1 MSAHDALNMARVAGI
16 EIDLDGNDLLLE
28 APKPPP
34 AAVLDALMH
43 NKNGII
49 ALLRPDTHRW
59 DPEDWQCFFDKR
71 AGFLEICL

>member
-1 MSAHDALNMARVAGI
+1 MSAHDALNMARVVGVEI
-16 EIDLDGNDLLLE
+16 ELDGNDLLLE

-34 AAVLDALMH
+34 AAVLDALLR

-49 ALLRPDTHRW
+49 ALLRPDTDSW
-59 DPEDWQCFFDKR
+59 ETEDWQVFYDER